1 MSNQRLCILRDKRDA
16 INSLNAQRSQA
27 NIWSILKHSLG
38 TDLSRLSIPV
48 VFNEPL
54 TFLQRISE
62 YMEYSELISKAVNE
76 TNALM
81 RMEVT
86 FAVSALA
93 SNWQRVGKPFN
104 PILGETYELDC
115 SNTTGFRI
123 CCEQVSHHPPI
134 SAFHVEGDG
143 FKFYGSIHPKIKLKG
158 QGLEIVPNGIL
169 TLELLKQNDVYTWSN
184 VNCSVKNIIIGKMQ
198 IELQGTMEI
207 VSHRSGLKCTLQF
220 KPNSCL
226 FGREIS
232 RHAHGFIVNQRET
245 RLSALYGDWTEF
257 LASCTIEIYNAN
269 FEHWLKLRQKRN
281 LPNTVQSNRP
291 VSPVTFPGSNILW
304 KIKSRPDFS
313 EVFFNF
319 TEFAMGL
326 NDVQSDNDY
335 APTDSRFRPDV
346 RYLENGELDLAATEK
361 LRLEEKQ
368 RFARSLSKETK
379 LQWTPKHDFFVLKTK
394 EQCWIFNDKYWL
406 KDWSSCPD
414 LF

>member
-16 INSLNAQRSQA
+16 INSLNVQRSQA

-62 YMEYSELISKAVNE
+62 YMEYSDLISRAVNE
-76 TNALM
+76 TNALIP
-81 RMEVT
+81 

-104 PILGETYELDC
+104 PILGETYELDR

-158 QGLEIVPNGIL
+158 QGLEIVPKGIL
-169 TLELLKQNDVYTWSN
+169 TLELLKQNDVYMWSN

-232 RHAHGFIVNQRET
+232 RHVHGFIVNQRET
-245 RLSALYGDWTEF
+245 RLRTLYGDWTEF

-269 FEHWLKLRQKRN
+269 FEQWLKLRQKRN

-291 VSPVTFPGSNILW
+291 ASPVTFPGSNILW
-304 KIKSRPDFS
+304 QIKSRPDFS

-326 NDVQSDNDY
+326 NDMQSNNDY

-346 RYLENGELDLAATEK
+346 RYLENGELDLAETEK

-379 LQWTPKHDFFVLKTK
+379 RGLQWAYIQKPRKNAGFSVTNIGLKTGHHV
-394 EQCWIFNDKYWL
+394 QICFRINI
-406 KDWSSCPD
+406 PNN
-414 LF
+414 

>member
-62 YMEYSELISKAVNE
+62 YMEYSDLISKAVNE
-76 TNALM
+76 TNPLI

-104 PILGETYELDC
+104 PILGETYELDH

-158 QGLEIVPNGIL
+158 QGLEIVPKGIL
-169 TLELLKQNDVYTWSN
+169 TLELLKQNDVYMWSN

-232 RHAHGFIVNQRET
+232 RHVHGFIVNQRET
-245 RLSALYGDWTEF
+245 RLRTLYGDWTEF

-269 FEHWLKLRQKRN
+269 FEQWLKLRQKRN
-281 LPNTVQSNRP
+281 SPNTVQSNRP
-291 VSPVTFPGSNILW
+291 ASPVTFPGSNILW
-304 KIKSRPDFS
+304 QIKSRPDFS
-313 EVFFNF
+313 EGFFNF

-326 NDVQSDNDY
+326 NDMQSNNDY

-346 RYLENGELDLAATEK
+346 RYLENGELDLAETEK

-379 LQWTPKHDFFVLKTK
+379 RQWTPKHVVYNGRTSRKQGRMLDF
-394 EQCWIFNDKYWL
+394 Q
-406 KDWSSCPD
+406 
-414 LF
+414 

>member
-54 TFLQRISE
+54 TFLQRITE

-81 RMEVT
+81 RMERLL
-86 FAVSALA
+86 SPLLH
-93 SNWQRVGKPFN
+93 R
-104 PILGETYELDC
+104 
-115 SNTTGFRI
+115 TGSVWESRSIQFW
-123 CCEQVSHHPPI
+123 VSHHPPI

-158 QGLEIVPNGIL
+158 QGLEIVPKGIL

-184 VNCSVKNIIIGKMQ
+184 VNCSVKNIIIGRMQ

-232 RHAHGFIVNQRET
+232 RHVHGFIVNQRGT
-245 RLSALYGDWTEF
+245 RLSTLYGDWTEF
-257 LASCTIEIYNAN
+257 LASCTIENYNAN
-269 FEHWLKLRQKRN
+269 FEQWLKLRQKRN

-291 VSPVTFPGSNILW
+291 VSPVTFAGSNILW
-304 KIKSRPDFS
+304 QIKSRPDFS

-326 NDVQSDNDY
+326 NDVQSNNDY

-379 LQWTPKHDFFVLKTK
+379 LQWTPKHMV
-394 EQCWIFNDKYWL
+394 
-406 KDWSSCPD
+406 
-414 LF
+414 

>member
-81 RMEVT
+81 RMELVV
-86 FAVSALA
+86 FFERGSVCCLRSCIELA
-93 SNWQRVGKPFN
+93 ACGKTVQSNFS
-104 PILGETYELDC
+104 

-232 RHAHGFIVNQRET
+232 RHVHGFIVNQRET

-304 KIKSRPDFS
+304 QIKSRPDFS

>member
-62 YMEYSELISKAVNE
+62 YMEYSDLISKAVNE
-76 TNALM
+76 TNPLI
-81 RMEVT
+81 RME
-86 FAVSALA
+86 
-93 SNWQRVGKPFN
+93 RVGKPFN
-104 PILGETYELDC
+104 PILGETYELDH

-158 QGLEIVPNGIL
+158 QGLEIVPKGIL
-169 TLELLKQNDVYTWSN
+169 TLELLKQNDVYMWSN

-232 RHAHGFIVNQRET
+232 RHVHGFIVNQRET
-245 RLSALYGDWTEF
+245 RLRTLYGDWTEF

-269 FEHWLKLRQKRN
+269 FEQWLKLRQKRN
-281 LPNTVQSNRP
+281 SPNTVQSNRP
-291 VSPVTFPGSNILW
+291 ASPVTFPGSNILW
-304 KIKSRPDFS
+304 QIKSRPDFS
-313 EVFFNF
+313 EGFFNF

-326 NDVQSDNDY
+326 NDMQSNNDY

-346 RYLENGELDLAATEK
+346 RYLENGELDLAETEK

-379 LQWTPKHDFFVLKTK
+379 RQWTPKHVVYNGRTSRKQGRMLDF
-394 EQCWIFNDKYWL
+394 Q
-406 KDWSSCPD
+406 
-414 LF
+414 

>member
-54 TFLQRISE
+54 TFLQRISDW
-62 YMEYSELISKAVNE
+62 LFFLNVA
-76 TNALM
+76 A
-81 RMEVT
+81 

-104 PILGETYELDC
+104 PILGETYELDH

-158 QGLEIVPNGIL
+158 QGLEIVPKGIL
-169 TLELLKQNDVYTWSN
+169 TLELLKQNDVYMWSN

-232 RHAHGFIVNQRET
+232 RHVHGFIVNQRET
-245 RLSALYGDWTEF
+245 RLRILYGDWTEF
-257 LASCTIEIYNAN
+257 LASCTIDIYNAN
-269 FEHWLKLRQKRN
+269 FEQWLKLRQKRN

-291 VSPVTFPGSNILW
+291 ASPVTFPGSNILW
-304 KIKSRPDFS
+304 QIKSRPDFS
-313 EVFFNF
+313 EGFFNF

-326 NDVQSDNDY
+326 NDMQSNNDY

-346 RYLENGELDLAATEK
+346 RYLENGELDLAETEK

-379 LQWTPKHDFFVLKTK
+379 RQWTPKHVFML
-394 EQCWIFNDKYWL
+394 L
-406 KDWSSCPD
+406 A
-414 LF
+414 

>member
-62 YMEYSELISKAVNE
+62 YMEYSDLISKAVNE
-76 TNALM
+76 TNPLIP
-81 RMEVT
+81 

-104 PILGETYELDC
+104 PILGETYELDH

-158 QGLEIVPNGIL
+158 QGLEIVPKGIL
-169 TLELLKQNDVYTWSN
+169 TLELLKQNDVYMWSN

-232 RHAHGFIVNQRET
+232 RHVHGFIVNQRET
-245 RLSALYGDWTEF
+245 RLRTLYGDWTEF

-269 FEHWLKLRQKRN
+269 FEQWLKLRQKRN
-281 LPNTVQSNRP
+281 SPNTVQSNRP
-291 VSPVTFPGSNILW
+291 ASPVTFPGSNILW
-304 KIKSRPDFS
+304 QIKSRPDFS
-313 EVFFNF
+313 EGFFNF

-326 NDVQSDNDY
+326 NDMQSNNDY

-346 RYLENGELDLAATEK
+346 RYLENGELDLAETEK

-379 LQWTPKHDFFVLKTK
+379 RQWTPKHVVYNGRTSRKQGRMLDF
-394 EQCWIFNDKYWL
+394 Q
-406 KDWSSCPD
+406 
-414 LF
+414 

>member
-16 INSLNAQRSQA
+16 INSLNVQRSQA

-62 YMEYSELISKAVNE
+62 YMEYSDLISRAVNE
-76 TNALM
+76 TNALIP
-81 RMEVT
+81 

-104 PILGETYELDC
+104 PILGETYELDR

-158 QGLEIVPNGIL
+158 QGLEIVPKGIL
-169 TLELLKQNDVYTWSN
+169 TLELLKQNDVYMWSN

-232 RHAHGFIVNQRET
+232 RHVHGFIVNQRET
-245 RLSALYGDWTEF
+245 RLRTLYGDWTEF

-269 FEHWLKLRQKRN
+269 FEQWLKLRQKRN

-291 VSPVTFPGSNILW
+291 ASPVTFPGSNILW
-304 KIKSRPDFS
+304 QIKSRPDFS

-326 NDVQSDNDY
+326 NDMQSNNDY

-346 RYLENGELDLAATEK
+346 RYLENGELDLAETEK

-379 LQWTPKHDFFVLKTK
+379 RQWTPKHVVYNGRTSRNQGRMLDF
-394 EQCWIFNDKYWL
+394 Q
-406 KDWSSCPD
+406 
-414 LF
+414 

>member
-62 YMEYSELISKAVNE
+62 YMEYSDLISKAVNE
-76 TNALM
+76 TNPLI
-81 RMEVT
+81 RMENKT

-104 PILGETYELDC
+104 PILGETYELDH

-158 QGLEIVPNGIL
+158 QGLEIVPKGIL
-169 TLELLKQNDVYTWSN
+169 TLELLKQNDVYLWSN

-232 RHAHGFIVNQRET
+232 RHVHGFIVNQRET
-245 RLSALYGDWTEF
+245 RLRTLYGDWTEF

-269 FEHWLKLRQKRN
+269 FEQWLKLRQKRN

-291 VSPVTFPGSNILW
+291 ASPVTFPGSNILW
-304 KIKSRPDFS
+304 QIKSRPDFS
-313 EVFFNF
+313 EGFFNF

-326 NDVQSDNDY
+326 NDMQSNNDY

-346 RYLENGELDLAATEK
+346 RYLENGELDLAETEK

-379 LQWTPKHDFFVLKTK
+379 RQWTPKHVVYNGRTSRKQGRMLDF
-394 EQCWIFNDKYWL
+394 Q
-406 KDWSSCPD
+406 
-414 LF
+414 

>member
-62 YMEYSELISKAVNE
+62 YMEYSDLISKAVNE
-76 TNALM
+76 TNPLIP
-81 RMEVT
+81 

-104 PILGETYELDC
+104 PILGETYELDH

-158 QGLEIVPNGIL
+158 QGLEIVPKGIL
-169 TLELLKQNDVYTWSN
+169 TLELLKQNDVYMWSN

-232 RHAHGFIVNQRET
+232 RHVHGFIVNQRET
-245 RLSALYGDWTEF
+245 RLRTLYGDWTEF
-257 LASCTIEIYNAN
+257 LASCTIEIYNEN
-269 FEHWLKLRQKRN
+269 FEQWLKLRQKRN
-281 LPNTVQSNRP
+281 SPNTVQSNRP
-291 VSPVTFPGSNILW
+291 ASPVTFPGSNILW
-304 KIKSRPDFS
+304 QIKSRPDFS
-313 EVFFNF
+313 EGFFNF

-326 NDVQSDNDY
+326 NDMQSNNDY

-346 RYLENGELDLAATEK
+346 RYLENGELDLAETEK

-379 LQWTPKHDFFVLKTK
+379 RGLQWAYIQKARKNAGFSMTNIGLKTGHHV
-394 EQCWIFNDKYWL
+394 QICFRINI
-406 KDWSSCPD
+406 PNN
-414 LF
+414 

>member
-62 YMEYSELISKAVNE
+62 YMEYSDLISKAVNE
-76 TNALM
+76 TNALI
-81 RMEVT
+81 RMENKT

-104 PILGETYELDC
+104 PILGETYELDR

-158 QGLEIVPNGIL
+158 QGLEIVPKGIL
-169 TLELLKQNDVYTWSN
+169 TLELLKQNDVYMWSN

-232 RHAHGFIVNQRET
+232 RHVHGFIVNQRET
-245 RLSALYGDWTEF
+245 RLRTLYGDWTEF

-269 FEHWLKLRQKRN
+269 FEQWLKLRQKRN

-291 VSPVTFPGSNILW
+291 ASPVTFPGSNILW
-304 KIKSRPDFS
+304 QIKSRPDFS
-313 EVFFNF
+313 EGFFNF

-326 NDVQSDNDY
+326 NDMQSNNDY

-346 RYLENGELDLAATEK
+346 RYLENGDLDLAETEK

-379 LQWTPKHDFFVLKTK
+379 RQWTPKHVVYNGRTSRNQGRMLDF
-394 EQCWIFNDKYWL
+394 Q
-406 KDWSSCPD
+406 
-414 LF
+414 

>member
-16 INSLNAQRSQA
+16 INSLNVQRSQA

-62 YMEYSELISKAVNE
+62 YMEYSDLI
-76 TNALM
+76 
-81 RMEVT
+81 T

-104 PILGETYELDC
+104 PILGETYELDR

-158 QGLEIVPNGIL
+158 QGLEIVPKGIL
-169 TLELLKQNDVYTWSN
+169 TLELLKQNDVYMWSN

-232 RHAHGFIVNQRET
+232 RHVHGFIVNQRET
-245 RLSALYGDWTEF
+245 RLRTLYGDWTEF

-269 FEHWLKLRQKRN
+269 FEQWLKLRQKRN

-291 VSPVTFPGSNILW
+291 ASPVTFPGSNILW
-304 KIKSRPDFS
+304 QIKSRPDFS

-326 NDVQSDNDY
+326 NDMQSNNDY

-346 RYLENGELDLAATEK
+346 RYLENGELDLAETEK

-368 RFARSLSKETK
+368 RFARSLLKKLNVNGLQSG
-379 LQWTPKHDFFVLKTK
+379 LQWAYIQKPRKNAGFSNKHSKQLIEIMYILENEKTLM
-394 EQCWIFNDKYWL
+394 I
-406 KDWSSCPD
+406 
-414 LF
+414 

>member
-16 INSLNAQRSQA
+16 INSLNVQRSQA

-62 YMEYSELISKAVNE
+62 YMEYSDLISRAVNE
-76 TNALM
+76 TNALI
-81 RMEVT
+81 RMELVV
-86 FAVSALA
+86 FFERGSVCCLRSCIELAACGKAVQ
-93 SNWQRVGKPFN
+93 SNFG
-104 PILGETYELDC
+104 

-158 QGLEIVPNGIL
+158 QGLEIVP
-169 TLELLKQNDVYTWSN
+169 K
-184 VNCSVKNIIIGKMQ
+184 GKMMFTCGLMSTAQ
-198 IELQGTMEI
+198 SKISLLEKCKSNWYKQGTMEI

-232 RHAHGFIVNQRET
+232 RHVHGFIVNQRET
-245 RLSALYGDWTEF
+245 RLRTLYGDWTEF

-269 FEHWLKLRQKRN
+269 FEQWLKLRQKRN

-291 VSPVTFPGSNILW
+291 ASPVTFPGSNILW
-304 KIKSRPDFS
+304 QIKSRPDFS

-326 NDVQSDNDY
+326 NDMQSNNDY

-346 RYLENGELDLAATEK
+346 RYLENGELDLAETEK

-379 LQWTPKHDFFVLKTK
+379 RQWTPKHVVYNGRTSRNQGRMLDF
-394 EQCWIFNDKYWL
+394 Q
-406 KDWSSCPD
+406 
-414 LF
+414 

>member
-62 YMEYSELISKAVNE
+62 YMEYSDLISKAVNE
-76 TNALM
+76 TNPLIP
-81 RMEVT
+81 

-104 PILGETYELDC
+104 PILGETYELDH

-158 QGLEIVPNGIL
+158 QGLEIVPKGIL
-169 TLELLKQNDVYTWSN
+169 TLELLKQNDVYMWSN

-232 RHAHGFIVNQRET
+232 RHVHGFIVNQRET
-245 RLSALYGDWTEF
+245 RLRTLYGDWTEF
-257 LASCTIEIYNAN
+257 LASCTIEIYNEN
-269 FEHWLKLRQKRN
+269 FEQWLKLRQKRN
-281 LPNTVQSNRP
+281 SPNTVQSNRP
-291 VSPVTFPGSNILW
+291 ASPVTFPGSNILW
-304 KIKSRPDFS
+304 QIKSRPDFS
-313 EVFFNF
+313 EGFFNF

-326 NDVQSDNDY
+326 NDMQSNNDY

-346 RYLENGELDLAATEK
+346 RYLENGELDLAETEK

-379 LQWTPKHDFFVLKTK
+379 RQWTPKHVVYNGRTSRKQGRMLDF
-394 EQCWIFNDKYWL
+394 Q
-406 KDWSSCPD
+406 
-414 LF
+414 

>member
-62 YMEYSELISKAVNE
+62 YMEYSDLISKAVNE
-76 TNALM
+76 TNPLIP
-81 RMEVT
+81 

-104 PILGETYELDC
+104 PILGETYELDH

-158 QGLEIVPNGIL
+158 QGLEIVPKGIL
-169 TLELLKQNDVYTWSN
+169 TLELLKQNDVYMWSN

-232 RHAHGFIVNQRET
+232 RHVHGFIVNQRET
-245 RLSALYGDWTEF
+245 RLRILYGDWTEF
-257 LASCTIEIYNAN
+257 LASCTIDIYNAN
-269 FEHWLKLRQKRN
+269 FEQWLKLRQKRN

-291 VSPVTFPGSNILW
+291 ASPVTFPGSNILW
-304 KIKSRPDFS
+304 QIKSRPDFS
-313 EVFFNF
+313 EGFFNF

-326 NDVQSDNDY
+326 NDMQSNNDY

-346 RYLENGELDLAATEK
+346 RYLENGELDLAETEK

-379 LQWTPKHDFFVLKTK
+379 RQWTPKHVVYNGRTSRKQGRMLDF
-394 EQCWIFNDKYWL
+394 Q
-406 KDWSSCPD
+406 
-414 LF
+414 